1 MCACST
7 NVVCVWYVR
16 AVHVCACECMCVHV
30 SACVCRYVC
39 ERMCMCAC
47 VWGVCVCECMCMHVC
62 ACVSMC
68 VYQRWYY
75 VPPHQSFVASMLT
88 TSESLN
94 QLSRAPPPAGY
105 LRSHLVLGHTFFPQ
119 NPLPGRCVIMEIYS
133 LALHLA
139 IYQWDASA
147 IRTGN

>member
-1 MCACST
+1 
-7 NVVCVWYVR
+7 
-16 AVHVCACECMCVHV
+16 
-30 SACVCRYVC
+30 
-39 ERMCMCAC
+39 
-47 VWGVCVCECMCMHVC
+47 
-62 ACVSMC
+62 
-68 VYQRWYY
+68 
-75 VPPHQSFVASMLT
+75 MLT

-139 IYQWDASA
+139 IYQSA
-147 IRTGN
+147 CHILLHTPSQPLIHQPNHPFSHISSQTANIIHNQVGYGPCIMCAKTGINLWQDRNKQDKVVVVEAFRSANPIPTVGQQHIS